1 MNMVESFV
9 KSCMSQVVREFHLC
23 YRVTWRDI
31 PVAVI
36 TGCAFTSSAAIRKGY
51 YYLSDYLCLMPWTV
65 LYFFLFVYSFN
76 LCNQIAGVEED
87 KIDKPDRPIP
97 SGMLTLTGA
106 KYRWYTVTTLYV
118 LANITIGNLW
128 SPFLW
133 IIITLMNSY
142 GGWDKH
148 WFTKNCV
155 CMTLGT
161 LAISWA
167 GWSIVNGHVWMDQ
180 KYVTITTVLS
190 LYAGVTANL
199 QDLRDVE
206 GDRKSGRIMMPI
218 CYGMSTSR
226 QLLSIVFLIEPVI
239 LYFTVW
245 NSPFLKQQQLR

>member
-1 MNMVESFV
+1 
-9 KSCMSQVVREFHLC
+9 
-23 YRVTWRDI
+23 
-31 PVAVI
+31 
-36 TGCAFTSSAAIRKGY
+36 
-51 YYLSDYLCLMPWTV
+51 MPWTV

-106 KYRWYTVTTLYV
+106 RYRWYTVTTLYV

-206 GDRKSGRIMMPI
+206 GDRKSGRITMPI

-245 NSPFLKQQQLR
+245 NSPFNTATVAVTAFFKIVYISADILAHLYIAIRLSYLDHTYSDLHHTYHFFTKTFPFTVMSATVAVCS